1 MDQLH
6 RAFLQSSPRIRH
18 DLWDVVLLKFL
29 MEFTFLF
36 IQLSREVLLILSPL
50 LCGNG
55 KIMWLEGKT
64 GGFCQEY
71 LSSLL

>member
-50 LCGNG
+50 LCCNG